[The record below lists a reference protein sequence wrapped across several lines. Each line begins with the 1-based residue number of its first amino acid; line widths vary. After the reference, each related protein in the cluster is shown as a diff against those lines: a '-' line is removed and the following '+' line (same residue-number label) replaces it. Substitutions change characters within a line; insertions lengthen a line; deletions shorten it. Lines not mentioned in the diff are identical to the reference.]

1 MSAGRRIRATT
12 IAVLLLVSVYLL
24 PAQGARPLIAV
35 LPFQAIEV
43 AASTAQI
50 IATLFETNLV
60 NTDAYTV
67 LSQNERQ
74 QILAAQEESLSDC
87 SDEACAVEIGKLL
100 SAEQVIM
107 GTVAALGKKLI
118 INAKIIDVQTS
129 KTLAAGNMSAASIE
143 ELDVACEQ
151 LTISLV
157 QKALPKA
164 AVAAKPAAEPAKP
177 AETPKATEA
186 AKPAVEPAKT
196 TTPPAVAEKKPAPTP
211 KPARVVPQRQPAQT
225 VGGLNVAGV
234 ALLSGGVIL
243 TEAGWIAKS
252 IGAMMGAKAEDAW
265 IAYRGATENLDSLYT
280 VYQSSYTAYS
290 ATTLGSYGLWGVGP
304 LATASALFLFP
315 TRPLGASVGGRITFA
330 AGLASAVAGNVFHAM
345 GATFGAQ
352 SRDAWQAY
360 ATATENLDSL
370 YTIYTVAY
378 DRYSLCSI
386 VSYGLWAVGSLAV
399 PAAFFIPG
407 EKTALAPTLPAKLMV
422 AGGTLLA
429 AAGNYAFGMAA
440 GAQTTAQGAWARY
453 ATATENLDTLFGE
466 YETAFAQYRLGT
478 IAAYGLWAAG
488 GIASAAAVFLPWGA
502 TTAATGAV
510 SRAPQ
515 IAATLEP
522 APSGV
527 AISVEIRL

>member
-1 MSAGRRIRATT
+1 MPRRGWMSAGRRIRATT
-12 IAVLLLVSVYLL
+12 IAVLLLVSASLL
-24 PAQGARPLIAV
+24 SAQAARPLIAV

-143 ELDVACEQ
+143 ELDIACEQ

-164 AVAAKPAAEPAKP
+164 AVTAKPSAEPAKP
-177 AETPKATEA
+177 AETPKTTEA

-196 TTPPAVAEKKPAPTP
+196 TTPPVVAEKKPAPTP
-211 KPARVVPQRQPAQT
+211 KPARVVPQRQPAQP
-225 VGGLNVAGV
+225 VEGLNIAGV

-243 TEAGWIAKS
+243 TEAGWLAKS

-265 IAYRGATENLDSLYT
+265 IAYRGAMETISGWVQDAGEKRD
-280 VYQSSYTAYS
+280 
-290 ATTLGSYGLWGVGP
+290 LWEG
-304 LATASALFLFP
+304 
-315 TRPLGASVGGRITFA
+315 
-330 AGLASAVAGNVFHAM
+330 
-345 GATFGAQ
+345 Q
-352 SRDAWQAY
+352 SRA
-360 ATATENLDSL
+360 E
-370 YTIYTVAY
+370 
-378 DRYSLCSI
+378 R
-386 VSYGLWAVGSLAV
+386 
-399 PAAFFIPG
+399 
-407 EKTALAPTLPAKLMV
+407 
-422 AGGTLLA
+422 
-429 AAGNYAFGMAA
+429 
-440 GAQTTAQGAWARY
+440 
-453 ATATENLDTLFGE
+453 
-466 YETAFAQYRLGT
+466 
-478 IAAYGLWAAG
+478 
-488 GIASAAAVFLPWGA
+488 
-502 TTAATGAV
+502 
-510 SRAPQ
+510 
-515 IAATLEP
+515 
-522 APSGV
+522 
-527 AISVEIRL
+527 